1 MAKSSARARATSA
14 TITDVARELGVSI
27 STVSRALTRP
37 QLLRP
42 ETRARVLAAVEQLN
56 YRPNLLARG
65 LKSGRAGAILL
76 VVPNLSPFFMEIFAG
91 AEEAAHEAGFSVLLG
106 HSAED
111 PAREIACFDQVAS
124 GRADGII
131 SAAVPSIYASGK
143 RPLPPLVMVMERC
156 PERTVP
162 LIRVD
167 DDTGA
172 MRATEHLIGL
182 GHRRIAHICGN
193 KKAQSSARRLEGYRR
208 ALDQA
213 GLRAQP
219 EWIHPGDYS
228 VQSGMDAVRRLMLL
242 KHPPTAIFCANDEM
256 AYGAIH
262 ALHLLGLR
270 VPQDISIAG
279 CDDQNMAAYSSPP
292 LTTLHIPRHDLGRRA
307 ALELIDKLQGRDVAH
322 EVLLPT
328 RLVVRESTAAPAA
341 ASRARPAPR

>member
-91 AEEAAHEAGFSVLLG
+91 AEEAAQEAGFSVLLG
-106 HSAED
+106 HGAENA
-111 PAREIACFDQVAS
+111 AREIACFDQVAS

-131 SAAVPSIYASGK
+131 SAAVPSLYASGK
-143 RPLPPLVMVMERC
+143 RPLPPLVMIMERC
-156 PERTVP
+156 PGQSVP

-182 GHRRIAHICGN
+182 GHRRIAHICGH
-193 KKAQSSARRLEGYRR
+193 KVAQSSVRRLGGFRR
-208 ALDQA
+208 ALEQA
-213 GLRAQP
+213 GLSAPP
-219 EWIHPGDYS
+219 EMIQRGNYG
-228 VQSGMDAVRRLMLL
+228 VQSGIDALHALMQL

-262 ALHLLGLR
+262 ALRQLGLH
-270 VPQDISIAG
+270 VPRDISIAG
-279 CDDQNMAAYSSPP
+279 CDDQNMAAYSIPP

-307 ALELIDKLQGRDVAH
+307 ALELIDRLQGRDVAH

-341 ASRARPAPR
+341 ARMSHPARR